1 MLSSIGDND
10 KLMLSSIFTFIR
22 DRARYQACDRL
33 GTYSKET
40 YEFCSMLMY
49 EYVEYKIRHR

>member
-10 KLMLSSIFTFIR
+10 KLSLFFTSLR

-40 YEFCSMLMY
+40 YKFCSMLMY
-49 EYVEYKIRHR
+49 EYVEYKICHR